1 MGRLKSKD
9 FIGILINN
17 GADASSNLFEA
28 TISLSEGL
36 NSSLLSFRITNFP
49 QTPQRDVV
57 TQELPILGTSV
68 IIPVAGSTIKRQSSF
83 VLRVDENYKV
93 YEKLRDLQCVYDNGF
108 FKEDVS
114 KRFNLKIEAL
124 KPSKAIGSSYNYSPI
139 YEWDFYDCYIT
150 TVSPLSYSFESPS
163 VLTTT
168 VGFIYKDFNEIKIRE
183 SSSLSRVT
191 PQGLVQ
197 GGISDLRNLM
207 QSGLDS
213 LFD

>member
-1 MGRLKSKD
+1 MMKEFHKLEEIEKYYNKETNTYIFHEDGV
-9 FIGILINN
+9 
-17 GADASSNLFEA
+17 
-28 TISLSEGL
+28 TIVK
-36 NSSLLSFRITNFP
+36 FH
-49 QTPQRDVV
+49 
-57 TQELPILGTSV
+57 
-68 IIPVAGSTIKRQSSF
+68 
-83 VLRVDENYKV
+83 
-93 YEKLRDLQCVYDNGF
+93 
-108 FKEDVS
+108 
-114 KRFNLKIEAL
+114 FNLKIEAL